1 MLFGSALMLG
11 GIVEFAK
18 SAVAV
23 LIAILAI
30 YLAIRLLGKVAKF
43 VVTIVVVVA
52 LFYFLSTSGILG
64 ELLSTVKSSASL
76 VGGIWL

>member
-1 MLFGSALMLG
+1 MLFGRVLMLS

-43 VVTIVVVVA
+43 IVTIVIVVA
-52 LFYFLSTSGILG
+52 LFYFLSSNGILTG
-64 ELLSTVKSSASL
+64 LLSAVKSTAFL
-76 VGGIWL
+76 GGFWL

>member
-1 MLFGSALMLG
+1 MLFGPTLMLG

-43 VVTIVVVVA
+43 VVTIVIVVA
-52 LFYFLSTSGILG
+52 LFYFLSTTITMVTTNFATLPSRRM
-64 ELLSTVKSSASL
+64 AR
-76 VGGIWL
+76 

>member
-1 MLFGSALMLG
+1 MLFGRVLMLG

-52 LFYFLSTSGILG
+52 LIYFLSSNGILSD
-64 ELLSTVKSSASL
+64 LLGAVKSSAFL
-76 VGGIWL
+76 GGLWL

>member
-1 MLFGSALMLG
+1 MFVGRMLMLG

-52 LFYFLSTSGILG
+52 LIYFLSTSGILG
-64 ELLSTVKSSASL
+64 ELLSAVKSSAAL
-76 VGGIWL
+76 GGAWL